1 LIPNLFRCIGV
12 KNIIIWQSLLSDSRE
27 IMMDLGDPLCMRHM
41 HCTAATAAAAAAATT
56 TTTTT
61 TTATTTTTTT
71 TTTNVIL

>member
-1 LIPNLFRCIGV
+1 MIPNLFRCIDV

-41 HCTAATAAAAAAATT
+41 HCTAATAAA
-56 TTTTT
+56 TT
-61 TTATTTTTTT
+61 TTATTTSTTTTTTTT